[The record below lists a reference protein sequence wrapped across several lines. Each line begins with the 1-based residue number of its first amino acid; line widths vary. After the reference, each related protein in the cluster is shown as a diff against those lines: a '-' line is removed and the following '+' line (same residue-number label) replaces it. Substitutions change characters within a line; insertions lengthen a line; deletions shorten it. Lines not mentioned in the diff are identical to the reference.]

1 MIVTCK
7 IEKFSKRK
15 VMMSKTT
22 ERKTPIEEDVPK
34 NEDFSVATDNIQQK
48 NDRDWFNTIKGH
60 NLLGWCVGLLFSIY
74 LLELF
79 FDKGKISEV
88 GNSVIEIFKL
98 LIFSLTGY
106 LFGTHSNKENK

>member
-1 MIVTCK
+1 
-7 IEKFSKRK
+7 
-15 VMMSKTT
+15 MSKTT

-74 LLELF
+74 LFELF

-106 LFGTHSNKENK
+106 LFGTQSNKENK

>member
-1 MIVTCK
+1 MWQ
-7 IEKFSKRK
+7 
-15 VMMSKTT
+15 TT

-34 NEDFSVATDNIQQK
+34 NEDFYVATDNIQQK

-106 LFGTHSNKENK
+106 LFGTQSNKENK

>member
-1 MIVTCK
+1 
-7 IEKFSKRK
+7 
-15 VMMSKTT
+15 MMSKTT

-34 NEDFSVATDNIQQK
+34 NEDFYVATDNIQQE
-48 NDRDWFNTIKGH
+48 NDRDWLNTIKGH
-60 NLLGWCVGLLFSIY
+60 ALLNICVVLVFVTY

-79 FDKGKISEV
+79 LDKGKISEA

-106 LFGTHSNKENK
+106 LFGTQSNKENK